1 MTDDTT
7 TSLPN
12 RRRRPD
18 DRPSRRPSTK
28 VKRAVQRQ
36 QVIQLLLGG
45 ASRQEIA
52 NALEMTPDRVSTIT
66 MQILEDWEA
75 AEQGAVEKVRALQLA
90 RLDRLERAHWG
101 AAIGQ
106 VVEDGTVR
114 QVPPSL
120 KATEAVLKIEA
131 LRARIAGTEA
141 PRKMEV
147 SGSVGFHLDV
157 AEIERADRAWIESGG
172 DVVIDATAREIP

>member
-1 MTDDTT
+1 MTDPA
-7 TSLPN
+7 TSLPE

-28 VKRAVQRQ
+28 VKRAVERQ

-45 ASRQEIA
+45 ASRVEIA
-52 NALEMTPDRVSTIT
+52 TALNLTPARVSTIT

-106 VVEDGTVR
+106 VVENGAVR
-114 QVPPSL
+114 QTAPSL
-120 KATEAVLKIEA
+120 KATEAILKIEQ

-147 SGSVGFHLDV
+147 SGSVGFHLDA
-157 AEIERADRAWIESGG
+157 AEIERADRAWLESGG
-172 DVVIDATAREIP
+172 DVTVDATASEIP